1 MQTVDYTY
9 NIRGWLTQM
18 NDSYNLGSDLFAMQL
33 KYDEAGTGTKL
44 RKEVYENGVK
54 SLVKDYTGGFV
65 YNGNTLDFLHTAEGR
80 AKSNSAG
87 SFTYEYYLKD
97 HLGNTR
103 VSFDETAAAIKQE
116 DHYYPF
122 GMRLGGDSWV
132 KVGQAD
138 NKFLYNGKEFEDDLG
153 LHWYHYGARFYDPQ
167 LGKWHAVDPVDEL
180 NTPYGYV
187 GNNPIIYIDPDGE
200 TIENHTGK
208 FYVLYVGWHQGEQP
222 GDYDFEGVGIV
233 GPGESSK
240 LLAEH
245 DQVIIYHQDK
255 NGAFHRAEDTAW
267 QKTGGAP
274 YTNYVVEAVNDIA
287 VLRRDGGPIDQ
298 RAGEFRAAREPDELK
313 LNLKTLKIGVEKI
326 SARIS
331 KYENI
336 LERGPTGGIIEVLE
350 GGISKMEQQLHII
363 QLEIQ
368 NLEQPKQPN
377 E

>member
-1 MQTVDYTY
+1 VQ
-9 NIRGWLTQM
+9 
-18 NDSYNLGSDLFAMQL
+18 
-33 KYDEAGTGTKL
+33 
-44 RKEVYENGVK
+44 
-54 SLVKDYTGGFV
+54 
-65 YNGNTLDFLHTAEGR
+65 TAEGR
-80 AKSNSAG
+80 AVPNGA
-87 SFTYEYYLKD
+87 SFDYEYYLKD

-103 VSFDETAAAIKQE
+103 VAFNEAGEVMQET
-116 DHYYPF
+116 HYYPF
-122 GMRLGGDSWV
+122 GLRLKGGAWQQS
-132 KVGQAD
+132 GASR
-138 NKFLYNGKEFEDDLG
+138 NKYLYNGKELEGEDLG
-153 LHWYHYGARFYDPQ
+153 LKWYHYGARFYDPQ

-245 DQVIIYHQDK
+245 DQVIIYHQDE
-255 NGAFHRAEDTAW
+255 NGAFHRAKDTAW

-274 YTNYVVEAVNDIA
+274 YINYVAEAAGETAI
-287 VLRRDGGPIDQ
+287 LRRDGGPIDQ
-298 RAGEFRAAREPDELK
+298 RAGEFRAARIPDELK
-313 LNLKTLKIGVEKI
+313 LNLKTLKIGAEKI

-331 KYENI
+331 KFENI